1 MRRWG
6 LVGLQVARG
15 ATDLAVVAAELSA
28 KARRNERTHER
39 TVPTRVFGC
48 ASARS
53 RASLHT
59 QVGFGLGG
67 RLAQSAGVA
76 VERTA
81 TNVPGLAPALT
92 WVGPALARLEATL
105 ATAQAAT
112 ATGLELS
119 ARTVHLGLSAGERL
133 LGNAAQFELLSQA
146 LPKIVELVRRFA
158 AEMPDASAPALL
170 HALYAL
176 SCVQAAGGPMHA
188 SAAGV
193 SDACARAQPL
203 PNLAPLLERADAAEL
218 RQMAAFATGAYGS
231 AALAVL
237 RGSGAGGII
246 EGMRADNRAGM
257 AARLGLPVR
266 DVVLF
271 EGSAGVY
278 RPAHFVALDRRH
290 GMVVVALRGTVNLL
304 DSLTN
309 LTCATARLPGGGAAH
324 EGMLAAARELAA
336 GPVGAAVGA
345 LTAEHPTF
353 RLRVTGHSQ
362 GAGVAALL
370 VHLWATRY
378 PSVRG
383 FAFAP
388 PCVLALPAAR
398 ALSTRFTSVVLGDD
412 LIGRLSLG
420 SVEDL
425 RNAAA
430 ALAAEPRLCTRIIA
444 AVGPP
449 PDDGGPDFPL
459 PPALAVPPPLW
470 ADAPS
475 DAVPPPPLDGE
486 GEGQQQLWVTAL
498 RNTLHALMQGEK
510 LYPPGRILWLPAS
523 LGRDG
528 AVLAAGWARWAEPA
542 DFCEIHL
549 SGTMFAV
556 RWHCCAAL
564 LRMRHTNADAPC
576 CRRTCR
582 TRWRAPCARSSRPA
596 MATTTKTRTR
606 CRTRADQPAWG
617 GHTSRVLPYCLET
630 RRNTY
635 LQLASRARHSS
646 LQRPLHCAVVMRKLS
661 RSSASPDATA
671 SKLVRTPDQ
680 ERADA
685 ERGASTHRS
694 GVVTVRWPMRG
705 TVDGGDIA
713 TAPPPAGSRRDFRS
727 NRLPSSSIEQEL
739 RDGDAATPRGEA
751 AAGAGDCGGAAEGAT
766 MAAVA
771 SSSSRN
777 ASSAALSADWRGDA
791 LGAAAAPPTASRT
804 RSSSGSSA
812 STGGAASA
820 AGTAASPLSSSTS
833 GRSQSQPSAAAASSS
848 ASSAAAAG
856 GGSVVACSA
865 ESAACAGG
873 AASDIAST
881 GGAISGA
888 LSAAAAAACRAARS
902 ASASGDANATGT
914 RTRTH
919 RRRRTQRSV
928 LSLPHPSVGGC
939 LRNLKSTA

>member
-1 MRRWG
+1 MPP
-6 LVGLQVARG
+6 
-15 ATDLAVVAAELSA
+15 AAA
-28 KARRNERTHER
+28 IA
-39 TVPTRVFGC
+39 
-48 ASARS
+48 
-53 RASLHT
+53 

-76 VERTA
+76 VERTSA
-81 TNVPGLAPALT
+81 NVPSLAPALT
-92 WVGPALARLEATL
+92 WVGPALARLEASL
-105 ATAQAAT
+105 ANAQAAT

-146 LPKIVELVRRFA
+146 LPKIVDLVRRFA

-188 SAAGV
+188 AAAGV

-345 LTAEHPTF
+345 LTAAHPTF

-370 VHLWATRY
+370 VHLWAQRY

-398 ALSTRFTSVVLGDD
+398 ALAARFTSVVLGDD
-412 LIGRLSLG
+412 LICRLSLG

-430 ALAAEPRLCTRIIA
+430 ALAAEPRLCSRIIA

-470 ADAPS
+470 SDELLAGAPS
-475 DAVPPPPLDGE
+475 DAAPPPLDDGDGE
-486 GEGQQQLWVTAL
+486 GQQLWVTAL

-528 AVLAAGWARWAEPA
+528 TVMAAGWARWAEPA

-556 RWHCCAAL
+556 RARAWRVAL
-564 LRMRHTNADAPC
+564 
-576 CRRTCR
+576 RRTRIPLCATDACATPDASP
-582 TRWRAPCARSSRPA
+582 TRGRER
-596 MATTTKTRTR
+596 
-606 CRTRADQPAWG
+606 
-617 GHTSRVLPYCLET
+617 
-630 RRNTY
+630 
-635 LQLASRARHSS
+635 RAR
-646 LQRPLHCAVVMRKLS
+646 RF
-661 RSSASPDATA
+661 
-671 SKLVRTPDQ
+671 
-680 ERADA
+680 
-685 ERGASTHRS
+685 
-694 GVVTVRWPMRG
+694 
-705 TVDGGDIA
+705 
-713 TAPPPAGSRRDFRS
+713 PA
-727 NRLPSSSIEQEL
+727 
-739 RDGDAATPRGEA
+739 
-751 AAGAGDCGGAAEGAT
+751 
-766 MAAVA
+766 
-771 SSSSRN
+771 
-777 ASSAALSADWRGDA
+777 
-791 LGAAAAPPTASRT
+791 
-804 RSSSGSSA
+804 
-812 STGGAASA
+812 
-820 AGTAASPLSSSTS
+820 
-833 GRSQSQPSAAAASSS
+833 
-848 ASSAAAAG
+848 
-856 GGSVVACSA
+856 
-865 ESAACAGG
+865 
-873 AASDIAST
+873 
-881 GGAISGA
+881 
-888 LSAAAAAACRAARS
+888 
-902 ASASGDANATGT
+902 
-914 RTRTH
+914 
-919 RRRRTQRSV
+919 RRRRR
-928 LSLPHPSVGGC
+928 
-939 LRNLKSTA
+939 R